1 MNRTPGRR
9 RTELFFFL
17 GDRCARRP
25 LWLQGVVLVALL
37 ALNLATARGYAVGRW
52 AY

>member
-1 MNRTPGRR
+1 V
-9 RTELFFFL
+9 LFFL

-25 LWLQGVVLVALL
+25 VWFQALVLVALL